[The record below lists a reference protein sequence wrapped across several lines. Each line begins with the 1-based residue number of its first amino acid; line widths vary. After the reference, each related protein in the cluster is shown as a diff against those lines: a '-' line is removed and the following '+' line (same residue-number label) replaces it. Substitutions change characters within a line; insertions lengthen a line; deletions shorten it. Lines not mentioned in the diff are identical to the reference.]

1 MQLGCVETWSVW
13 KLSSA
18 LRAAHGRTISEG
30 HMICEESKNSVELLA
45 VKHLH
50 KDFWYDGNGFIHV
63 GN

>member
-1 MQLGCVETWSVW
+1 MQLGWVETWSVW

-18 LRAAHGRTISEG
+18 SWADHGRTISEG
-30 HMICEESKNSVELLA
+30 QMICEGFINSVDLLA

>member
-1 MQLGCVETWSVW
+1 
-13 KLSSA
+13 
-18 LRAAHGRTISEG
+18 
-30 HMICEESKNSVELLA
+30 MICEGFINSVELLA